1 MDDNLKRIVSE
12 ATRVCRER
20 GQKVD
25 PYVVA
30 YVTSLEDARGALHA
44 LVPDVSLEAGPIS
57 SEAVAVIGGHV
68 AGLVGNARDP
78 RIRTAMMQVLMEV
91 AYKQQRELIE
101 KETAEQ
107 QERAGM
113 LQRAVTGPRA
123 LRGNTPD
130 AYDKFYKLVLEAVA
144 VEAGLELAVADPT
157 AHAEL
162 RAALES
168 VFPVSAVA
176 RFVTL
181 GEGERLTQLAE
192 LARICTGIC
201 LYNRSCGAGG
211 SALPAAAASYLP
223 QAQRL
228 LRDISRCC
236 VEVNEQLA
244 QLQVMLGR
252 LPPPPAPP
260 APAAAAAEGEGEGEG
275 EGEAAAAAAEPA
287 EPADVAERRRQL
299 HSEIIN
305 RGQALQLFESLSAD
319 LGEGLEAAQQ
329 LDAELEHVLVQV
341 AEAVGGSAAVPK
353 DRVYPLFDR
362 LGALHAGLHQEL
374 RLLVVRQR
382 LYDEL
387 TELAALAPGSALAA
401 GAAAGAG
408 KKTSGTS
415 TSTTGSRAASAAA
428 AGQPPSAAAAIEAL
442 AEQLDETTLA
452 GLDALASGRPQPAA
466 PPAAA
471 DGEEGAAAATA
482 APPPLEYIRPASHSQ
497 LQPGLAL
504 AGFCPGALGGRPPA
518 AGGVALLRRANPRL
532 GYLAFGDNVY
542 GFASNADMRAFMADP
557 AGVLAGVSHA
567 VGAEPLLARPL
578 GLPPPVPSA
587 DVHAVLLAMSGPL
600 KVDFGCQ
607 TPVHFLERHIDKD
620 YEWNVWALRRRALA
634 LANLRNKATH
644 SAQTAESHFKRE
656 NETQVWK
663 PREAVVQ
670 TRVTKGQAMPRKL
683 QYVAGLRGAA
693 DVKMNVVRLELDLG
707 QPHQH

>member
-30 YVTSLEDARGALHA
+30 YVTSLEDARGALRQ

-68 AGLVGNARDP
+68 ASLVGNSRDP

-113 LQRAVTGPRA
+113 LQRAVAGPRA

-144 VEAGLELAVADPT
+144 VEAGLDLAVSDPT
-157 AHAEL
+157 ANAEL

-181 GEGERLTQLAE
+181 SEGERLTQLAE

-211 SALPAAAASYLP
+211 SALPASAASYLP

-252 LPPPPAPP
+252 LPPQP
-260 APAAAAAEGEGEGEG
+260 PAAAAAAGAEGEEGADG
-275 EGEAAAAAAEPA
+275 AE

-299 HSEIIN
+299 HAEILN

-329 LDAELEHVLVQV
+329 LDAELEQLLVAV
-341 AEAVGGSAAVPK
+341 AQAVGGSAAVPK
-353 DRVYPLFDR
+353 DTVYPLFDR

-387 TELAALAPGSALAA
+387 TELSVLVPGSVLAGGEG
-401 GAAAGAG
+401 GAAAGG
-408 KKTSGTS
+408 KKTTGTS
-415 TSTTGSRAASAAA
+415 TASAAGSRVASASA

-442 AEQLDETTLA
+442 AEQLDEVTLA
-452 GLDALASGRPQPAA
+452 GLDALASAP

-471 DGEEGAAAATA
+471 AAAEGEDGGGAAASPAAA
-482 APPPLEYIRPASHSQ
+482 APALEYIRPASHSQ

-504 AGFCPGALGGRPPA
+504 AGFCPGAVGVQPPA

-532 GYLAFGDNVY
+532 GYLAFGDKVY
-542 GFASNADMRAFMADP
+542 GFSSNAAMRSFMSDP
-557 AGVLAGVSHA
+557 AGVLAGVGGA
-567 VGAEPLLARPL
+567 VAAEPLLARPL
-578 GLPPPVPSA
+578 GLPPPAPSA
-587 DVHAVLLAMSGPL
+587 DVHIVLQAMSGPL

>member
-30 YVTSLEDARGALHA
+30 YVTSLEDARGALQS
-44 LVPDVSLEAGPIS
+44 LVPDVSLKAGAVS
-57 SEAVAVIGGHV
+57 SEAVAAIGGYV
-68 AGLVGNARDP
+68 AGLVGDARDP
-78 RIRTAMMQVLMEV
+78 RIRTAMM
-91 AYKQQRELIE
+91 
-101 KETAEQ
+101 Q

-168 VFPVSAVA
+168 VFPVSAVS

-181 GEGERLTQLAE
+181 AEGERLTQLAE

-236 VEVNEQLA
+236 VEVGEQLA
-244 QLQVMLGR
+244 QLQVLLSR
-252 LPPPPAPP
+252 LPPPPPP
-260 APAAAAAEGEGEGEG
+260 SAPAAAEEAGEGEGG
-275 EGEAAAAAAEPA
+275 AEAAASQPAEPVA
-287 EPADVAERRRQL
+287 EPADVAARRRQL
-299 HSEIIN
+299 HSEIVN

-387 TELAALAPGSALAA
+387 GELSALTPGSVLAGGGAGGAA
-401 GAAAGAG
+401 GG

-415 TSTTGSRAASAAA
+415 TSATGSRVASAGA
-428 AGQPPSAAAAIEAL
+428 AGAPPSAAAAVEAL
-442 AEQLDETTLA
+442 CEQLDEATLA
-452 GLDALASGRPQPAA
+452 GLDALASGQ
-466 PPAAA
+466 PPAVAA
-471 DGEEGAAAATA
+471 AAAAEGEDGAAATA

-504 AGFCPGALGGRPPA
+504 AGFCPGSLGGRPAA

-532 GYLAFGDNVY
+532 GYLAFGDKVY
-542 GFASNADMRAFMADP
+542 GFSSNADMRAFLSDP
-557 AGVLAGVSHA
+557 AAVLAGVAAA
-567 VGAEPLLARPL
+567 VAREPLLARPL
-578 GLPPPVPSA
+578 GLPPPVASA
-587 DVHAVLLAMSGPL
+587 DVHAVLQAMSGPL

-693 DVKMNVVRLELDLG
+693 DAKMNVVRLELDLG